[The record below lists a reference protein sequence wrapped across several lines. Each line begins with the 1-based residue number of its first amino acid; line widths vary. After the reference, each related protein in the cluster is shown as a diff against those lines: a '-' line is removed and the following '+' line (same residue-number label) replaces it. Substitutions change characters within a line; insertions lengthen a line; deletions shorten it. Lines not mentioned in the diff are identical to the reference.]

1 MELAAKARPELTAL
15 IKINGHW
22 LAHLMLLSQ
31 TISVE
36 SSAQWS
42 YELGSLTFCAL
53 RGYRCPACEDT
64 KTSRFI
70 NDEQSQDGCEEPLS
84 GDIR

>member
-1 MELAAKARPELTAL
+1 MGIVVFARSQQPQLSPELTAL

-22 LAHLMLLSQ
+22 LAHLVLLSQ

-42 YELGSLTFCAL
+42 YELGSLTFCVL
-53 RGYRCPACEDT
+53 RGYCYPAM
-64 KTSRFI
+64 KT
-70 NDEQSQDGCEEPLS
+70 Q
-84 GDIR
+84 